1 MVVFVSIPCKPS
13 LNGFS
18 SFLLNLR
25 PFLKDSSVQLDVRV
39 SAVYTHT
46 HTHTHTQPSAL
57 EHTIIAQTCSSTLY
71 VKEVFGA

>member
-46 HTHTHTQPSAL
+46 HTHTHTHNLPLWNILLLPKRAAQP
-57 EHTIIAQTCSSTLY
+57 CM
-71 VKEVFGA
+71 